1 MMILPQLVVNNGE
14 NLTLQCTVD
23 ISTNLQV
30 QPQHL
35 MLFYKDDVLF
45 YNVTTTESTEIF
57 FIPQARVYDAGMYK
71 CRVILDN
78 KKERTTSE
86 YQVWVKGESSEWNL
100 VPAGGTSLLLNKMAA
115 RTHLPSGL
123 APHSSA

>member
-1 MMILPQLVVNNGE
+1 MMILPQLVVSNGE

-45 YNVTTTESTEIF
+45 YNVTTNQSTEIF

-71 CRVILDN
+71 CKVILDN
-78 KKERTTSE
+78 KKERTMSE
-86 YQVWVKGESSEWNL
+86 YQVLVKGESPE
-100 VPAGGTSLLLNKMAA
+100 
-115 RTHLPSGL
+115 
-123 APHSSA
+123 